1 MHGAQ
6 GEVHASALRSSRHTI
21 AAAWTVLLLGSVLP
35 RIVLE
40 EAFSQAVTRD
50 AQAIISLSVIGI
62 ALLLTVVWKPLRV
75 LRPFL
80 VVFLVLVVGHWF
92 VHGHLAS
99 LLPFY
104 RTWLLDPSFN
114 VYMLAEQSLNV
125 ILTLVIVAAL
135 LLLGKRRPD
144 FYLRIGDTAAP
155 AEPVRWLG
163 IGDGTRWNELGGWLT
178 LFVSLGTLAFLTIT
192 GHPSL
197 GMATQLLPFLPAI
210 VLAAAV
216 NSFTEEMTYKA
227 SFLSVLVGPV
237 GPRQASYMVGAYFGI
252 LHFYGVPYGYVG
264 VLLAGFLGWLLA
276 KSMLETRGLFWAW
289 FIHFWQDVWI
299 FSFMA
304 VGLVAPG
311 GG

>member
-1 MHGAQ
+1 M
-6 GEVHASALRSSRHTI
+6 
-21 AAAWTVLLLGSVLP
+21 
-35 RIVLE
+35 
-40 EAFSQAVTRD
+40 TRD
-50 AQAIISLSVIGI
+50 AQAIISLSVICI
-62 ALLLTVVWKPLRV
+62 ALLATVVWKPLRV

-80 VVFLVLVVGHWF
+80 VVFLVLVGGHWF
-92 VHGHLAS
+92 VHGRLDQ

-104 RTWLLDPSFN
+104 RTWLSDPSFN

-125 ILTLVIVAAL
+125 ILTLVMIATL

-144 FYLRIGDTAAP
+144 FYLRLGDTTAP
-155 AEPVRWLG
+155 VEPVHWLG
-163 IGDGTRWNELGGWLT
+163 IRDGTRWNELGGWLT
-178 LFVSLGTLAFLTIT
+178 LSISLGTLAFLVIT

-197 GMATQLLPFLPAI
+197 DMVARLLPFLPAI

-237 GPRQASYMVGAYFGI
+237 GPRQASYMVAAYFGI

-304 VGLVAPG
+304 AGLVVAG
-311 GG
+311 GASG

>member
-1 MHGAQ
+1 MNAPQ
-6 GEVHASALRSSRHTI
+6 SPRYTLV
-21 AAAWTVLLLGSVLP
+21 AAWTVLLLGSVLP

-40 EAFSQAVTRD
+40 EGFSQSVTRE
-50 AQAIISLSVIGI
+50 AQAIISLSVICI
-62 ALLLTVVWKPLRV
+62 ALLVTVVWRSLRV

-92 VHGHLAS
+92 VHGRLAD

-104 RTWLLDPSFN
+104 RAWLRDPSFN

-125 ILTLVIVAAL
+125 ALTLVMIAAL

-144 FYLRIGDTAAP
+144 FYLQLGDTAAP
-155 AEPVRWLG
+155 AEPVRLLG
-163 IGDGTRWNELGGWLT
+163 IGDGTGWNELGGWLT
-178 LFVSLGTLAFLTIT
+178 LFASLGTLAFLVIT
-192 GHPSL
+192 GHPSPD
-197 GMATQLLPFLPAI
+197 MVTRLLPFFPAI

-216 NSFTEEMTYKA
+216 NAFTEEMTYKA

-237 GPRQASYMVGAYFGI
+237 GPRQASYMVAAYFGI

-304 VGLVAPG
+304 VGLVVAG
-311 GG
+311 GASW

>member
-1 MHGAQ
+1 MDGAQ
-6 GEVHASALRSSRHTI
+6 GEARASTLRSSRHTLV
-21 AAAWTVLLLGSVLP
+21 AAWAVLLLGSVLP

-40 EAFSQAVTRD
+40 EVFSQAVSRD

-62 ALLLTVVWKPLRV
+62 ALLVTVVWEPLRA

-80 VVFLVLVVGHWF
+80 VVFLVLVGGHWF
-92 VHGHLAS
+92 VHGPLNA
-99 LLPFY
+99 LLPIY
-104 RTWLLDPSFN
+104 RTWLRDPSFN
-114 VYMLAEQSLNV
+114 VYMLAEQSLN
-125 ILTLVIVAAL
+125 ILLTLVMIATL
-135 LLLGKRRPD
+135 LLLGKHRQD
-144 FYLRIGDTAAP
+144 FYLRLGDTAAP

-178 LFVSLGTLAFLTIT
+178 LFISLGTLAFLVIT

-197 GMATQLLPFLPAI
+197 DMVARLLPFLPAI
-210 VLAAAV
+210 VLAAAL

-227 SFLSVLVGPV
+227 PFLSVLVGPV
-237 GPRQASYMVGAYFGI
+237 GPRQASYMVAAYFGI

-304 VGLVAPG
+304 VGLVVPG